1 MANSGAVRNAS
12 LNFGGKDS
20 EGDDMCSVSIFNL
33 ETNTHRNGPPMP
45 STHAEFAAI
54 LLDDKI
60 ILISGGRLGR
70 EGLNTTEI
78 FDIVSETFFAGP
90 ELEMARYGHANVM
103 TLKNQVLLVGGIMQW
118 HDGEEEEES
127 CTS

>member
-1 MANSGAVRNAS
+1 
-12 LNFGGKDS
+12 
-20 EGDDMCSVSIFNL
+20 
-33 ETNTHRNGPPMP
+33 MP

-90 ELEMARYGHANVM
+90 ELEMARYGHASVM